1 MENVEIANLL
11 NKYAD
16 LLEIQGADLF
26 RIQAYRNA
34 ARTIESLSQPVSQ
47 LVQEGKDLKKL
58 KLPGI
63 GKGMSEHLEEIV
75 KTGSLGALNEL
86 RKELPGSLDE
96 LLEIEGLGPKRTKLL
111 YDKLGISSIKQLERA
126 LESDDA
132 VTVQAAHDGG
142 GIPGCVRV
150 DVHAGSCARALRE
163 RVVGFGACADVH
175 ARKRGLRTVS

>member
-1 MENVEIANLL
+1 MENVEIAKLL

-34 ARTIESLSQPVSQ
+34 GRTIESLSQSISQ

-63 GKGMSEHLEEIV
+63 GKSMSEHLEEIA

-86 RKELPGSLDE
+86 RKKLPGSLDE

-111 YDKLGISSIKQLERA
+111 YDKLGSTRSNSSGAPSNPTRLPACAGSVKKASRKFAGRFKIWQNTLSASNYWMPTNSSIL
-126 LESDDA
+126 
-132 VTVQAAHDGG
+132 
-142 GIPGCVRV
+142 
-150 DVHAGSCARALRE
+150 
-163 RVVGFGACADVH
+163 
-175 ARKRGLRTVS
+175 